1 MPERGPNEI
10 LVVGSIALDTVR
22 SPYGQAT
29 STLGGSALYFA
40 IAASYFAPVNL
51 VGVVG
56 EDFPEAGYRILGA
69 RKVNVDGLL
78 RAPGKTFAW
87 SAEYSSDL
95 GERTT
100 LRTDLNVFETFHPRI
115 PPNYRA
121 SPYVFLAN
129 ISPELQ
135 SEVLEQIDQPRLVV
149 CDTMNLWIDFQRPQL
164 LEVLSRVDVGFFNS
178 DEARQITGE
187 HNLLKA
193 AVGISRLGPTR
204 VIIKKGEHGVLMVA
218 GKELFSLPAYPLEV
232 VRDPTGAGDAFA
244 GGFLGALSRRNRL
257 DENAYRCSLLYGTVI
272 ASFAVEGFGVEKIA
286 DLTAEQ
292 IRDRYALL
300 VDHARIPSEE
310 A

>member
-10 LVVGSIALDTVR
+10 LVVGSIALDTVK

-29 STLGGSALYFA
+29 SALGGSALYFA

-56 EDFPEAGYRILGA
+56 EDFPGTGYRILEK
-69 RKVNVDGLL
+69 RKVNLDGLL

-100 LRTDLNVFETFHPRI
+100 LRTDLNVFETFHPQI
-115 PPNYRA
+115 PARYRT
-121 SPYVFLAN
+121 SPFVFLAN

-135 SEVLEQIDQPRLVV
+135 AEVLEQIDHPRLVV

-193 AVGISRLGPTR
+193 AAGIARLGPKR

-244 GGFLGALSRRNRL
+244 GGFLGALSRRDRL
-257 DENAYRCSLLYGTVI
+257 DENSYRCSLLYGTVV

-286 DLTAEQ
+286 GLTADE

-300 VDHARIPSEE
+300 VDHARIPGED

>member
-1 MPERGPNEI
+1 
-10 LVVGSIALDTVR
+10 
-22 SPYGQAT
+22 
-29 STLGGSALYFA
+29 
-40 IAASYFAPVNL
+40 

-56 EDFPEAGYRILGA
+56 EDFPEAGYRILER

-100 LRTDLNVFETFHPRI
+100 LRTDLNVFETFSPQI
-115 PPNYRA
+115 PPHYRA

-135 SEVLEQIDQPRLVV
+135 SKVLDQIDRPRLVV

-193 AVGISRLGPTR
+193 AVGITRLGPTR
-204 VIIKKGEHGVLMVA
+204 VIIKKGEHGVLMMA

-244 GGFLGALSRRNRL
+244 GGFLGALSRGSQV
-257 DENAYRCSLLYGTVI
+257 DENTYRRSLLYGTVV
-272 ASFAVEGFGVEKIA
+272 ASFAVEGFGAEKIA
-286 DLTAEQ
+286 DLSAEQ
-292 IRDRYALL
+292 IRERYALL
-300 VDHARIPSEE
+300 VDHARIPSDE